1 MNPFIIQNKKL
12 DSVLAKYSKLSISI
26 SENRLRLLVYDE
38 NEKKIHFFF
47 DYHLEYADLSSFYE
61 KINSILNSTH
71 FLKFFLD
78 KKVSLTLEIENF
90 SIIPSIFFEKNK
102 SEVYLD
108 FLYKKNDL
116 VFSNV
121 IDNLNI
127 AIPFLASRDLFSK
140 INFLESFKLDVKST
154 IYSVISNFRFF
165 LNENLQEFDYQNFL
179 FFTKN
184 YLYLLIFYKNQLFFY
199 KTYSIKSIS
208 LNFLIHKILQDITE
222 INLDRFY
229 HNFFIFGSIN
239 EDSVFYKKIKNYI
252 KNINIFKKNKFIFD
266 FSLFIK
272 SYSDF
277 FYKNLDLF

>member
-1 MNPFIIQNKKL
+1 MNPFIIQNKKF

-47 DYHLEYADLSSFYE
+47 DSHLEYADLSIFYE

-78 KKVSLTLEIENF
+78 KKVSLTLEVENF

-108 FLYKKNDL
+108 FLYEKNDL

-127 AIPFLASRDLFSK
+127 AIPFLASKDLFSK
-140 INFLESFKLDVKST
+140 INFLENFKIDLKST

-208 LNFLIHKILQDITE
+208 VNFLIHKILQDITK

-229 HNFFIFGSIN
+229 HNFFIFGSLN
-239 EDSVFYKKIKNYI
+239 EDSIFYKKIKNYI